1 MARGLWERL
10 RAARSAWL
18 LAALALLALFVLLLP
33 KGAAPTAG
41 STPLEARLER
51 ILSPIVPNGGVRAMI
66 REDDEG
72 NVIGAVIVAEGLDN
86 VATGLELERAA
97 MTLLN
102 IDATQVEIIG
112 GPWAGGEGWAGE

>member
-18 LAALALLALFVLLLP
+18 LAVLALIALLALLLP
-33 KGAAPTAG
+33 GNGAPTAG

-51 ILSPIVPNGGVRAMI
+51 ILSPIVPNGGVSAMI
-66 REDDEG
+66 REDGEG
-72 NVIGAVIVAEGLDN
+72 NVIGAVIVAEGLKD

-97 MTLLN
+97 MTLLQ

-112 GPWAGGEGWAGE
+112 GPWTGGEG